1 MKMIWLA
8 TAFSLLVAGGESKK
22 ISPRVMARL
31 AQDDRPALVW
41 VYLQDK
47 GPTPLVISKKAEERR
62 KRAAVL
68 PPRELDVPV
77 RADYVEQLKAA
88 GLDVRHHSRWLNAV
102 SGHADGEAI
111 RKMAGFSWVRHI
123 DRVAQ
128 FRRPGYEPVEADLR
142 MDTRPSLGK
151 AAFDSSAYG
160 ASYGQVKL
168 LKVPLLHDE
177 NIAGDGVI
185 VGVFDTGFDNLGHD
199 VFDSLQVLAMYD
211 FVNDDSN
218 VANEGDL
225 GSGSHG
231 TATLSVLAGYK
242 PGSLIGPAFRSKFL
256 LAKTENTQSETPAE
270 EDNWIAALEWAEA
283 LGADVIS
290 SSLGYLDM
298 DAGSSR
304 SYDYTW
310 MSGDSTV
317 ITKAANI
324 GVGMG
329 LIIVNS
335 AGNEADRGTPNT
347 LSAPADGDSVI
358 AVGAVSNTG
367 SRASFSSYGPTTL
380 GRIKPDV
387 MAPGVNVRVAA
398 STGNV
403 YNNLSGTS
411 FSCPLV
417 AGVCAQILSAH
428 PNVSPAQMR
437 HALRSTAVKSSF
449 DGDSSPNGL
458 YGYGIVDAA
467 AAVNVFGVVIDPGLI
482 IPQSYALYQ
491 NFPNPF
497 NLPTTIR
504 FDLPESARVRLAIYN
519 TLGQRVRTLIDADL
533 PARSLHETSWDGRDD
548 GGREVASGVYFY
560 RLDAGRFQKTRR
572 MLLLK

>member
-8 TAFSLLVAGGESKK
+8 TAFSLLIVGGESKK
-22 ISPRVMARL
+22 ISPRVMAKL
-31 AQDDRPALVW
+31 AEDDRPVRVW

-47 GPTPLVISKKAEERR
+47 GSTPLAISKKAAERR
-62 KRAAVL
+62 KRAAVV
-68 PPRELDVPV
+68 PPRELDTPV
-77 RADYVEQLKAA
+77 RSDYVEQLKAV
-88 GLDVRHHSRWLNAV
+88 GLDVRHRSRWLNAV
-102 SGHADGEAI
+102 SGYADGETI
-111 RKMAGFSWVRHI
+111 RKMADFPWVRQI

-128 FRRPGYEPVEADLR
+128 FRRPGYEPVEPDLR
-142 MDTRPSLGK
+142 LDVRPSLSK

-168 LKVPLLHDE
+168 LKIPLLHDE

-199 VFDSLQVLAMYD
+199 VFDSLRILAMYD

-225 GSGSHG
+225 GFGSHG

-242 PGSLIGPAFRSKFL
+242 PGSLIGPAFRSTFL

-298 DAGSSR
+298 DPGSSR

-329 LIIVNS
+329 MIIVNS

-347 LSAPADGDSVI
+347 LSGPADGDSVI
-358 AVGAVSNTG
+358 TVGAVSNSG

-398 STGNV
+398 STGNL
-403 YNNLSGTS
+403 YNNSSGTS

-437 HALRSTAVKSSF
+437 HALRSTAVKSPF
-449 DGDSSPNGL
+449 DSDSSPNSF

-467 AAVNVFGVVIDPGLI
+467 AAVNVFGAVIDPGLI
-482 IPQSYALYQ
+482 IPQSYTLYQ
-491 NFPNPF
+491 NYPNPF

-504 FDLPESARVRLAIYN
+504 FDLPQSGRVRLVIYN
-519 TLGQRVRTLIDADL
+519 ALGQPVRTLIDADL
-533 PARSLHETSWDGRDD
+533 PARSLHEASWDGRDD

>member
-8 TAFSLLVAGGESKK
+8 TAFSLLIVGGESKK
-22 ISPRVMARL
+22 ISPRVMAKL
-31 AQDDRPALVW
+31 AEDDRPVRVW

-47 GPTPLVISKKAEERR
+47 GSTPLAISKKAAERR
-62 KRAAVL
+62 KRAAVV
-68 PPRELDVPV
+68 PPRELDTPV
-77 RADYVEQLKAA
+77 RSDYVEQLKAV
-88 GLDVRHHSRWLNAV
+88 GLDVRHRSRWLNAV
-102 SGHADGEAI
+102 SGYADGETI
-111 RKMAGFSWVRHI
+111 RKMAEFPWVRQI

-128 FRRPGYEPVEADLR
+128 FRRPGYEPVEPDLR
-142 MDTRPSLGK
+142 LDVRPSLSK

-168 LKVPLLHDE
+168 LKIPLLHDE

-185 VGVFDTGFDNLGHD
+185 VGVFDTGFDNLSHD
-199 VFDSLQVLAMYD
+199 VFDSLRILAMYD

-225 GSGSHG
+225 GFGSHG

-242 PGSLIGPAFRSKFL
+242 PGSLIGPAFRSTFL

-298 DAGSSR
+298 DPGSSR

-329 LIIVNS
+329 MIIVNS

-347 LSAPADGDSVI
+347 LSGPADGDSVI
-358 AVGAVSNTG
+358 AVGAVSNSG

-398 STGNV
+398 STGNL
-403 YNNLSGTS
+403 YNNSSGTS

-437 HALRSTAVKSSF
+437 HALRSTAVKSPF
-449 DGDSSPNGL
+449 DSDSSPNSF

-467 AAVNVFGVVIDPGLI
+467 AAVNVFGAVIDPGLI
-482 IPQSYALYQ
+482 IPQSYTLYQ
-491 NFPNPF
+491 NYPNPF

-504 FDLPESARVRLAIYN
+504 FDLPQSGRVRLVIYN
-519 TLGQRVRTLIDADL
+519 ALGQPVRTLIDADL
-533 PARSLHETSWDGRDD
+533 PARSLHEASWDGRDD

>member
-47 GPTPLVISKKAEERR
+47 GPTPLAISKKAEERR

-77 RADYVEQLKAA
+77 RADYVEQLRAA

-102 SGHADGEAI
+102 SGHADGETI
-111 RKMAGFSWVRHI
+111 RKMAGFPWVRHI

-142 MDTRPSLGK
+142 MDTRPSLRK

-298 DAGSSR
+298 DPGSIR

-329 LIIVNS
+329 MIIVNS
-335 AGNEADRGTPNT
+335 AGNEAGLGTPNT
-347 LSAPADGDSVI
+347 LSGPADGDSVI

-403 YNNLSGTS
+403 YNNSSGTS

-437 HALRSTAVKSSF
+437 HALRSTAVKSAF
-449 DGDSSPNGL
+449 DGDATPNSF

-504 FDLPESARVRLAIYN
+504 FDVPQSGRVRLEIYN

-533 PARSLHETSWDGRDD
+533 PARSLHEASWDGRDD